1 MAWYQKLTFATP
13 HPTYLDTKGD
23 KHYFANVYQNFKNM
37 QAFGCKN
44 FRKFQNLPMI
54 DLGGINIFVGTNNSG
69 KSTAIKGMILLLDN
83 ILSWERTPDFGT
95 PFTNY
100 FRFMTESS
108 SHLYLGGYEKSL
120 NSESKGEPMS
130 FSFTTG
136 CARVELGIDN
146 RKPAESSGL
155 QLQKEL
161 NYFEVENLETNILFH
176 FDFNSKEDG
185 LLTIILPVNL
195 LKADLEYQI
204 SNVVKRINGKSSKE
218 APKDESSWADVA
230 SAMLGP
236 VGIFGRA
243 IYKSLTDDPVKDY
256 EALTAEL
263 ERISQITDDK
273 LKITA
278 GFRFRKGGFSSFKK
292 SQIVEEIE
300 KYGEFSLQLIRDSF
314 KRIAKDTM
322 SINEFHYVEA
332 HNATHKNFVNI
343 EDKDDFLSQTLS
355 KFLREGV
362 DKDKKSNRFV
372 EKWLNEFNIASTYSF
387 QTLYEDIVVVNLLD
401 NKNNSKNLGSYGTG
415 SIQLFILLLQIATA
429 IHSGKSIIMFIEE
442 PEQNLHPALQSK
454 LADLFYEV
462 WKESNGRIRFV
473 VETHSE
479 YLVRRFQV
487 RVAMIIS
494 QAGDNIENVNHDVKV
509 YYFQE
514 GKTPYKQLSFKNNGR
529 FNDKFGEGFYD
540 EAVRSNHQLTL
551 IERED

>member
-1 MAWYQKLTFATP
+1 
-13 HPTYLDTKGD
+13 
-23 KHYFANVYQNFKNM
+23 M

-44 FRKFQNLPMI
+44 FRKFQDLPMM

-83 ILSWERTPDFGT
+83 ILSWERTPDFGM

-120 NSESKGEPMS
+120 NSESEGEPML
-130 FSFTTG
+130 FTFTTG
-136 CARVELGIDN
+136 CAKIELVIDE
-146 RKPAESSGL
+146 KKTSESSGI
-155 QLQKEL
+155 QLQKKL
-161 NYFEVENLETNILFH
+161 KSFEIENLNTNISFH
-176 FDFNSKEDG
+176 FDFNSEEGG
-185 LLTIILPVNL
+185 LLTISLPVNY
-195 LKADLEYQI
+195 LKADIEEQI
-204 SNVVKRINGKSSKE
+204 SNLSKRINGNSSKKT
-218 APKDESSWADVA
+218 PKEESLWADVA

-236 VGIFGRA
+236 VGILGRSL
-243 IYKSLTDDPVKDY
+243 YKSLTDDPIKDY
-256 EALTAEL
+256 ETLSAEL
-263 ERISQITDDK
+263 ERISQITEDK
-273 LKITA
+273 LEISS
-278 GFRFRKGGFSSFKK
+278 GFRFNKGGIHSFKK
-292 SQIVEEIE
+292 SPIVEEIE

-314 KRIAKDTM
+314 KKVANDTM
-322 SINEFHYVEA
+322 SVNEFHYVEA

-362 DKDKKSNRFV
+362 DKDKKSKRFV

-401 NKNNSKNLGSYGTG
+401 NKKTSKALGAYGTG

-429 IHSGKSIIMFIEE
+429 MHSGKSIIMFIEE

-479 YLVRRFQV
+479 YLARKMQV
-487 RVAMIIS
+487 IVA
-494 QAGDNIENVNHDVKV
+494 ENVYNKNYNINELNDIIKT
-509 YYFQE
+509 YYFPSN
-514 GKTPYKQLSFKNNGR
+514 GYPYLLGYVEDGR
-529 FNDKFGEGFYD
+529 TCREFGEGFSD
-540 EAVRSNHQLTL
+540 ESSRLYVNL
-551 IERED
+551 IDIAERR

>member
-1 MAWYQKLTFATP
+1 
-13 HPTYLDTKGD
+13 
-23 KHYFANVYQNFKNM
+23 M

-44 FRKFQNLPMI
+44 FRKFQNLPMM

-69 KSTAIKGMILLLDN
+69 KSTVIKGMILLLDN
-83 ILSWERTPDFGT
+83 ILSWERTPDFGM
-95 PFTNY
+95 PFTNH

-120 NSESKGEPMS
+120 NSESKDEPMS
-130 FSFTTG
+130 FTFTTG
-136 CARVELGIDN
+136 CAKVKLSIDE
-146 RKPAESSGL
+146 KKASKSSGI

-161 NYFEVENLETNILFH
+161 KYFEIENLETNILFH
-176 FDFNSKEDG
+176 FDFNSKEND
-185 LLTIILPVNL
+185 LLTIYLPVNH
-195 LKADLEYQI
+195 LKADLEEQI
-204 SNVVKRINGKSSKE
+204 SNLSKRINGKSPKKN
-218 APKDESSWADVA
+218 PKDESSWADVA
-230 SAMLGP
+230 SAMLGL
-236 VGIFGRA
+236 VGIFGRS
-243 IYKSLTDDPVKDY
+243 IYKSLTGDPIKDY

-273 LKITA
+273 LEITA
-278 GFRFRKGGFSSFKK
+278 SFRFNKGGLHSFKK
-292 SQIVEEIE
+292 SPIVEEIE

-314 KRIAKDTM
+314 KEVAKDIIR
-322 SINEFHYVEA
+322 INEFHYVEA

-362 DKDKKSNRFV
+362 DKDKKSKRFV

-401 NKNNSKNLGSYGTG
+401 NKNKSKTLGSYGTG

-429 IHSGKSIIMFIEE
+429 MHSGKSIIMFIEE

-454 LADLFYEV
+454 LADLIYEV

-473 VETHSE
+473 IETHSE
-479 YLVRRFQV
+479 YLVRSCQV
-487 RVAMIIS
+487 HVAKEIK
-494 QAGDNIENVNHDVKV
+494 AGNKSIDEMNEIYKV

-514 GKTPYKQLSFKNNGR
+514 HNIPYKRLSFKNNGR
-529 FNDKFGEGFYD
+529 FDDKFGEGFYD
-540 EAVRSNHQLTL
+540 EAVRSNHQLTI

>member
-1 MAWYQKLTFATP
+1 
-13 HPTYLDTKGD
+13 
-23 KHYFANVYQNFKNM
+23 M

-44 FRKFQNLPMI
+44 FRKFKNLPMM

-69 KSTAIKGMILLLDN
+69 KSTFIKGMILLLDN
-83 ILSWERTPDFGT
+83 ILSWERTPDFGM
-95 PFTNY
+95 PLTNH

-120 NSESKGEPMS
+120 NSESKGKPMS
-130 FSFTTG
+130 FTFTTG
-136 CARVELGIDN
+136 CARVKLSIDE
-146 RKPAESSGL
+146 KKASKSSGI

-161 NYFEVENLETNILFH
+161 KYFEIENLETNILFH

-185 LLTIILPVNL
+185 LLTICLPVNH
-195 LKADLEYQI
+195 LKADIEEQI
-204 SNVVKRINGKSSKE
+204 SNLSKRINGKSSKKT
-218 APKDESSWADVA
+218 PKDESSWADVA

-236 VGIFGRA
+236 VGIIGRS
-243 IYKSLTDDPVKDY
+243 IYKSLTDDPIKDY

-263 ERISQITDDK
+263 ERISVITDDK
-273 LKITA
+273 LEITA
-278 GFRFRKGGFSSFKK
+278 SFRFNPTYNHSLTK
-292 SQIVEEIE
+292 SPIIEEIE

-314 KRIAKDTM
+314 KKAAKDIM
-322 SINEFHYVEA
+322 RVDEFHYVEA

-362 DKDKKSNRFV
+362 DKDKKSKRFV

-401 NKNNSKNLGSYGTG
+401 NKNKSKTLGSYGTG

-429 IHSGKSIIMFIEE
+429 MHSSKSIIMFLEE

-462 WKESNGRIRFV
+462 WKNTGGRVRFV

-479 YLVRRFQV
+479 YLVRRLQV
-487 RVAMIIS
+487 IAAQEIGRGNYTTDEINDDIKVVYFP
-494 QAGDNIENVNHDVKV
+494 VNKDP
-509 YYFQE
+509 YSMDFDDYGYFIRDFD
-514 GKTPYKQLSFKNNGR
+514 S
-529 FNDKFGEGFYD
+529 GFFD
-540 EAVRSNHQLTL
+540 EAGRSYRELVRM
-551 IERED
+551 ERGIK